1 MTLILFL
8 VTTLAAILVGSIVFP
23 LLQFWQYLQF
33 CLLHDA
39 SHYSSL
45 EFNEVFIRS
54 IKIIELFVKLLI
66 TEAAVSILIAGC
78 TLLKSAF

>member
-1 MTLILFL
+1 MTLVLFIP
-8 VTTLAAILVGSIVFP
+8 TTLAAIVGSIVFP

-45 EFNEVFIRS
+45 EFDEVFIRS

>member
-1 MTLILFL
+1 MTLLLFL
-8 VTTLAAILVGSIVFP
+8 PTTLAAIVGSIVFP

-45 EFNEVFIRS
+45 EFDEVLIRS
-54 IKIIELFVKLLI
+54 IKIIELFVKL
-66 TEAAVSILIAGC
+66 
-78 TLLKSAF
+78 

>member
-1 MTLILFL
+1 MTLALFIP
-8 VTTLAAILVGSIVFP
+8 TTLATIVGSIVFP

-45 EFNEVFIRS
+45 EFDEVFIRS